1 MRVVEKIKAWGH
13 SNITAENEVTF
24 EITQENHLTTRGDCI
39 VGIRASKGA
48 YGLSEGFKRLAR
60 RMDAKITVTLKIDD
74 FREVAIGQGSPQLT
88 FKHPTDL
95 VARKSS
101 YTCERTLM
109 IKADKAAA
117 DFSKDFIQYLKNPL
131 QIIDFIL
138 IVEI

>member
-1 MRVVEKIKAWGH
+1 MRVVEEIEAWGH
-13 SNITAENEVTF
+13 GNITAENEATF
-24 EITQENHLTTRGDCI
+24 EITKEKHLTRRGDCI

-60 RMDAKITVTLKIDD
+60 RVDARITVILRADD
-74 FREVAIGQGSPQLT
+74 LREVAVGRGSPRLT

-109 IKADKAAA
+109 IEADKAAA
-117 DFSKDFIQYLKNPL
+117 GFSKFLIKRLKDPY
-131 QIIDFIL
+131 QKIDVAL